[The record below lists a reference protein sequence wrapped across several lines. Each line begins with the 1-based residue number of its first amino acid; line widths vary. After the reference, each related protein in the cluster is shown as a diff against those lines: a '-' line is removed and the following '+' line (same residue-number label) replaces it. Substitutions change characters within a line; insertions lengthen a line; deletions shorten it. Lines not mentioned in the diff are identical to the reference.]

1 MMERLKGHTEIIR
14 LLEMIRSCFCI
25 TVNFYKHLSAK
36 ADKKTKRKRNKRW
49 LCMPGLCLCRILLV
63 FFVGSVRWAA
73 VAIFAL

>member
-36 ADKKTKRKRNKRW
+36 AEKKPKGNGIKD
-49 LCMPGLCLCRILLV
+49 GLVCRV
-63 FFVGSVRWAA
+63 CVYAVVFWFFFVRSVRRAA
-73 VAIFAL
+73 VAIFAV